1 MHLNISKRSDGRTYL
16 SIVNGYRD
24 KDTKKSR
31 TKVVQSVGYL
41 DALEKEYEDPI
52 AHFKEIARQM
62 TVEERARKKVSID
75 IDLDERLKEDTGGM
89 KNLGYALP
97 MKVYHELGIDEF
109 LKAKAIK
116 EDFKFNTN
124 SIMILLTI
132 SRILRP
138 GSKKKAFDEKS
149 RYFERFGFTL
159 DDVYRALSHFDKVS
173 EDLQRFLHA
182 RIRQKYGSDTSV
194 VYYDVTN
201 YYFEISKADD
211 LRKWG
216 KPKQNRKK
224 PVVQMGLAMDKD
236 GVPIH
241 YELFPG
247 NKLDKETFRSV
258 IGEVRKNY
266 DTGRIIVVADM
277 GIITGDNI
285 VYLIG
290 NKPEKPK
297 NGYVFSFSVRGGT
310 DKFQKYVLDP
320 SDYTDEAG
328 RPATDDSD
336 FKIKSRRT
344 ARDINVTLVDGK
356 VKPHKVYEKQVVF
369 WSKKYFLKARAER
382 AEVIAKAEGLVSDP
396 KKYTRA
402 TAYGAAAYVNDLEFD
417 KKTGEVLDNGKA
429 LSLNYEKIR
438 QDEMFD
444 GYYAL
449 TTSEHEMTDGEII
462 DTYRGL
468 WEIEE
473 TFKITKQDLEARP
486 VYVSNYD
493 HIDAHF
499 LTCFIALAILRII
512 QKQTGK
518 RYSSESIIECLNKI
532 QCMHEYE
539 NIYMFGY
546 RNKLS
551 DALGNAFGIDF
562 TKKRLSL
569 AEIKRILGDVK
580 K

>member
-1 MHLNISKRSDGRTYL
+1 
-16 SIVNGYRD
+16 
-24 KDTKKSR
+24 
-31 TKVVQSVGYL
+31 
-41 DALEKEYEDPI
+41 
-52 AHFKEIARQM
+52 
-62 TVEERARKKVSID
+62 
-75 IDLDERLKEDTGGM
+75 
-89 KNLGYALP
+89 

-109 LKAKAIK
+109 LKAAAMK

-124 SIMILLTI
+124 SIMILLAI

-159 DDVYRALSHFDKVS
+159 DDVYRALTHFDKIS
-173 EDLQRFLHA
+173 EDLQRFMHEQ
-182 RIRQKYGSDTSV
+182 IRQKYGSDTSV

-277 GIITGDNI
+277 GLVTGDNI
-285 VYLIG
+285 VYLVG
-290 NKPEKPK
+290 NKPEKPR

-310 DKFQKYVLDP
+310 DKFKEYVLDP
-320 SDYTDEAG
+320 SDYADRAG

-336 FKIKSRRT
+336 FRIKSRCI
-344 ARDINVTLVDGK
+344 ARDINVTLTNGK
-356 VKPHKVYEKQVVF
+356 TKPWTVYEKQVVF

-417 KKTGEVLDNGKA
+417 KKTGEVCDKGKS
-429 LSLNYEKIR
+429 LSLNYDKIR
-438 QDEMFD
+438 HDELYD
-444 GYYAL
+444 GYYAI

-468 WEIEE
+468 WEIED

-486 VYVSNYD
+486 VYVRDED

-518 RYSSESIIECLNKI
+518 QYSSEMIIECLNNI

-539 NIYMFGY
+539 NVYMFGY
-546 RNKLS
+546 RSELS
-551 DALGNAFGIDF
+551 DALGNAFNIDF

-569 AEIKRILGDVK
+569 GEIKKILGDVK